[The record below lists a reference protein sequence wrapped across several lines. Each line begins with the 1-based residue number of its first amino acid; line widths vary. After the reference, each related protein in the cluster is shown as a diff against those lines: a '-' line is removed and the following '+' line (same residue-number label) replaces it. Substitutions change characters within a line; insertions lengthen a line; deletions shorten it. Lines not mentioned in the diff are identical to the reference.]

1 MDKLNVFV
9 KPRTLLG
16 RLKGAGAPWGAFYVS
31 VLRFGLL
38 WAQASVATSV
48 AGGTFRGDVAPR
60 LLGGGVGSG
69 RALLAR
75 RNIACVTVRAGRC
88 ESRHLVAHLRRR
100 TESEKVGVCRRGGSV
115 QKLKSLGVRV

>member
-31 VLRFGLL
+31 VLRFGLSCAL
-38 WAQASVATSV
+38 ASVAKSV
-48 AGGTFRGDVAPR
+48 AGGTYRGDVAPR
-60 LLGGGVGSG
+60 VLGGGCSG

-75 RNIACVTVRAGRC
+75 RRAKPVMRNCSAGRLDAL
-88 ESRHLVAHLRRR
+88 E
-100 TESEKVGVCRRGGSV
+100 
-115 QKLKSLGVRV
+115 